1 MQSLRNL
8 ALAGATAL
16 ALAPAAARGAD
27 MPAPPMFRAP
37 IVEDYGAW
45 YLRGD
50 IGMTNQ
56 RVGHLDNVLFD
67 STVVVHEKVF
77 DSSPL
82 FGIGLG
88 YKFNNWL
95 RFDGTAEYRGGATFS
110 GFDTY
115 TFNNGLDPAFTRMND
130 YRAVKSEWLFLAN
143 AYLDLG
149 TWHSVTPFVGAGIG
163 GSRNTISGFRD
174 MDPTGCPPAIAPCTG
189 PTGPSAAFANSASK
203 WNFAW
208 ALHAG
213 LSYQVT
219 PNFTVELAYR
229 YVDLGSAQSGDIIGF
244 DGTNAIFNPMLF
256 KHLTS
261 NDLKLG
267 VRWMFADNF
276 FPSYEPP
283 LIRKY

>member
-27 MPAPPMFRAP
+27 LPMPPPMFKAP

-50 IGMTNQ
+50 IGITNQ
-56 RVGHLDNVLFD
+56 HLGKLDSPAPGFDTTSMLVQGFD
-67 STVVVHEKVF
+67 SAG
-77 DSSPL
+77 L
-82 FGIGLG
+82 FGLGIG
-88 YKFNNWL
+88 YKFNSWL
-95 RFDGTAEYRGGATFS
+95 RADVTGEYRAGAQFS
-110 GFDTY
+110 ALDNFPCAGAGCPAGFQTDRFEGT
-115 TFNNGLDPAFTRMND
+115 
-130 YRAVKSEWLFLAN
+130 KSEWLFLAN

-163 GSRNTISGFRD
+163 FDRLTIGNFTDTNINAPGGAIGFSTD
-174 MDPTGCPPAIAPCTG
+174 
-189 PTGPSAAFANSASK
+189 NSK

-219 PNFTVELAYR
+219 PNFLVELAYR
-229 YVDLGSAQSGDIIGF
+229 YVYLGNGSSKDLIGF
-244 DGTNAIFNPMLF
+244 DGTNATFNPIEF
-256 KHLTS
+256 RHVDS
-261 NDLKLG
+261 QDIKLG
-267 VRWMFADNF
+267 VRWMFADTF
-276 FPSYEPP
+276 FPSYDQP
-283 LIRKY
+283 LVRKY

>member
-16 ALAPAAARGAD
+16 ALAPAVARGAD
-27 MPAPPMFRAP
+27 MPVPPPMFRAP

-50 IGMTNQ
+50 IGITNQ
-56 RVGHLDNVLFD
+56 HVKRLDSPAPGFDTTTMLVQGFD
-67 STVVVHEKVF
+67 SAG
-77 DSSPL
+77 L
-82 FGIGLG
+82 FGVGVG
-88 YKFNNWL
+88 YKFNNWF
-95 RFDGTAEYRGGATFS
+95 RTDVTGEYRAKARFS
-110 GFDTY
+110 ALDIFPCTNPPSAGCAPTPGFETDQFVGT
-115 TFNNGLDPAFTRMND
+115 
-130 YRAVKSEWLFLAN
+130 KSEWLFLFN

-163 GSRNTISGFRD
+163 FDRMTFGNFTDTNIFENAIGF
-174 MDPTGCPPAIAPCTG
+174 
-189 PTGPSAAFANSASK
+189 SNNNSK

-229 YVDLGSAQSGDIIGF
+229 YTYLGNGATKDLIGF
-244 DGTNAIFNPMLF
+244 DGSNNTFNPILF
-256 KHLTS
+256 KHVDS
-261 NDLKLG
+261 NDIKLG
-267 VRWMFADNF
+267 IRWMFADTF
-276 FPSYEPP
+276 IPEPP

>member
-27 MPAPPMFRAP
+27 LPVPPPMFRAP

-56 RVGHLDNVLFD
+56 RVGKLDNVLFD

-77 DSSPL
+77 AASPL
-82 FGIGLG
+82 FGVGLG
-88 YKFNNWL
+88 YKYNNWL
-95 RFDGTAEYRGGATFS
+95 RFDGTAEYRGGAQFS

-115 TFNNGLDPAFTRMND
+115 TFNDGVDAPFTRMND

-149 TWHSVTPFVGAGIG
+149 TWRSVTPFVGAGIG
-163 GSRNTISGFRD
+163 TSRNTISGFRD
-174 MDPTGCPPAIAPCTG
+174 MDPTNCPSCTPPIGSAVAYAAP
-189 PTGPSAAFANSASK
+189 ASK

-219 PNFTVELAYR
+219 PNFIVELAYR
-229 YVDLGSAQSGDIIGF
+229 YVDLGSAQSGDLIGF
-244 DGTNAIFNPMLF
+244 DGTNNVFNPMLF

-267 VRWMFADNF
+267 VRWMFADTF
-276 FPSYEPP
+276 IPEPP